1 MDCPGLRRS
10 SRSSFP
16 KLPPPRNPTE
26 GLPRFEKVVRVE
38 CPETDGTCQAV
49 ASELGRCR
57 PAQHFDGLD
66 AIDVEKVAAPGGK
79 GAKREPVRRTDA
91 AHHHQ
96 HLIASKA
103 TNVDALVA
111 GTPRGRPGCR
121 KACRGGANGHVEF
134 IAQRILDVA
143 RARLL
148 HRGGRR
154 DRDGIGYLVHPTLD
168 ARGTDGDLIE
178 PRHAAIGGGGL
189 LGRCHGW
196 GHCPHHA
203 QRQRCFCL
211 ARHSASQIR
220 CRHWLAQAGSGGW
233 GGFSLVR
240 THLRGGRHAAPPTA
254 LQAMRRAQ
262 PAPAG
267 QELGRW
273 LSVPLRSDPSPT
285 ARLSR
290 TGNWPGPNHW
300 KWDCVHGQNHKRES
314 LSTASGDFPMRPS
327 RPSRQPALVFN
338 RQPNRRGNMHLPAP
352 MPAEAGHGRRV
363 SPSCRHRAAGMP
375 QRGPARFGQES
386 DTAPEKPWRSRLW
399 AASASSNAGVASASV
414 AEPVRAIAISSSS
427 RNRRSTWATP
437 AAPPLARPYS
447 AGRPISTA
455 LAPSAMALSTSVPRR
470 MPPSTS
476 SARGP
481 VALWA
486 TAWAARGSSLA
497 VPGVVSR
504 VRAPWFETTQA

>member
-79 GAKREPVRRTDA
+79 GAKRETVRHTDA
-91 AHHHQ
+91 VPHHQ
-96 HLIASKA
+96 PLIASKA
-103 TNVDALVA
+103 TNGDALVA
-111 GTPRGRPGCR
+111 GPPRGSPGCR

-220 CRHWLAQAGSGGW
+220 CRHWLAQAGSCRWRWFPWLRRYPLSRWASRGATDSAPGHAPCPTRTGRPRAW
-233 GGFSLVR
+233 SLV
-240 THLRGGRHAAPPTA
+240 
-254 LQAMRRAQ
+254 
-262 PAPAG
+262 
-267 QELGRW
+267 
-273 LSVPLRSDPSPT
+273 VRST
-285 ARLSR
+285 
-290 TGNWPGPNHW
+290 
-300 KWDCVHGQNHKRES
+300 
-314 LSTASGDFPMRPS
+314 
-327 RPSRQPALVFN
+327 
-338 RQPNRRGNMHLPAP
+338 
-352 MPAEAGHGRRV
+352 
-363 SPSCRHRAAGMP
+363 P
-375 QRGPARFGQES
+375 QRPIAHGPPQQHRELAWPEPLEVGLCPWAES
-386 DTAPEKPWRSRLW
+386 
-399 AASASSNAGVASASV
+399 
-414 AEPVRAIAISSSS
+414 
-427 RNRRSTWATP
+427 
-437 AAPPLARPYS
+437 
-447 AGRPISTA
+447 
-455 LAPSAMALSTSVPRR
+455 
-470 MPPSTS
+470 
-476 SARGP
+476 
-481 VALWA
+481 
-486 TAWAARGSSLA
+486 
-497 VPGVVSR
+497 
-504 VRAPWFETTQA
+504 